1 MERIKKSTIIILI
14 FCSSLFFNSC
24 SNCNVDENIQ
34 YETSLIKA
42 SRHCAEDQLRKEV
55 HIMLENSNS
64 QNERLKKISFSV
76 KLILSRDNVIEK
88 SFMEMLKTQN
98 INNYDKDKLIKKLNY
113 FEDGIYEILDDKS
126 SALLKKYLS
135 EVGFYNNIKE
145 NYSDND
151 SLRLMILKKHLII
164 KLATIE
170 SINLLYG

>member
-1 MERIKKSTIIILI
+1 
-14 FCSSLFFNSC
+14 
-24 SNCNVDENIQ
+24 
-34 YETSLIKA
+34 
-42 SRHCAEDQLRKEV
+42 
-55 HIMLENSNS
+55 MLENSNS